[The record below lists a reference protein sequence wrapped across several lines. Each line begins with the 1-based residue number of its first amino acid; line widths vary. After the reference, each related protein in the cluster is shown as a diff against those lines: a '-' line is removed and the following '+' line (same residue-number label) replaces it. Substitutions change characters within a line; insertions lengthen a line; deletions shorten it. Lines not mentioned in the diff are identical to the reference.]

1 MNLFCFDFR
10 IKSELLERFPSD
22 FFVDESSP
30 SKFSSER
37 DNHLESLHAC
47 HCNLN
52 NKQGILFFCER
63 GSAVSRTMG
72 EEQRNVI
79 NEKAFQL
86 NNN

>member
-52 NKQGILFFCER
+52 NKQGILFFVKEELQFPGQWER
-63 GSAVSRTMG
+63 SSEM
-72 EEQRNVI
+72 
-79 NEKAFQL
+79 
-86 NNN
+86 